1 MSRET
6 RGGEIVVR
14 ILVYLHRLT
23 IGGIQINAID
33 FATAIR
39 DLGHEVV
46 VASIPGPLGSVVEDR
61 GLAFVPTPIRG
72 HFRPSPD
79 AVRAIAPLVRGG
91 AFDLVHAHSPFA
103 TLEAFYGAHVRART
117 PLVASF
123 MGMTYPR
130 YLPKT
135 IPLVV
140 GTRDIEDSARR
151 MRSGPVVL
159 IEPPI
164 DTSAN
169 HPSVDGLGFRRSYG
183 LDDDDLAIVI
193 VSRLAIHMKLES
205 LLSAIDATALL
216 AEQLPVRLVVVGD
229 GPASPI
235 LKERAEAVDRRLGR
249 NVVTFTGHMVDPRPA
264 YAAADVVVGMGS
276 SVLRGMAF
284 GKPAIVLG
292 EDGFSEVVAPDTL
305 PWFRQHGFYGIGT
318 GSAPATVP
326 FLQLRDLLKDD
337 GRRAE
342 LGRFSRSLVCEHY
355 SLASAALTL
364 QKLYEESL
372 LESPSI
378 RSLSRD
384 AAGTTA
390 RVMAHKAHRL
400 RKIVMRSIRS
410 NRPPAEACSTV
421 ANEGGGVR

>member
-1 MSRET
+1 M
-6 RGGEIVVR
+6 
-14 ILVYLHRLT
+14 
-23 IGGIQINAID
+23 
-33 FATAIR
+33 
-39 DLGHEVV
+39 
-46 VASIPGPLGSVVEDR
+46 
-61 GLAFVPTPIRG
+61 
-72 HFRPSPD
+72 
-79 AVRAIAPLVRGG
+79 
-91 AFDLVHAHSPFA
+91 
-103 TLEAFYGAHVRART
+103 
-117 PLVASF
+117 
-123 MGMTYPR
+123 
-130 YLPKT
+130 
-135 IPLVV
+135 
-140 GTRDIEDSARR
+140 
-151 MRSGPVVL
+151 
-159 IEPPI
+159 
-164 DTSAN
+164 
-169 HPSVDGLGFRRSYG
+169 
-183 LDDDDLAIVI
+183 
-193 VSRLAIHMKLES
+193 
-205 LLSAIDATALL
+205 
-216 AEQLPVRLVVVGD
+216 
-229 GPASPI
+229 
-235 LKERAEAVDRRLGR
+235 
-249 NVVTFTGHMVDPRPA
+249 
-264 YAAADVVVGMGS
+264 
-276 SVLRGMAF
+276 LRGMAF

-400 RKIVMRSIRS
+400 GKIVMRSIRS